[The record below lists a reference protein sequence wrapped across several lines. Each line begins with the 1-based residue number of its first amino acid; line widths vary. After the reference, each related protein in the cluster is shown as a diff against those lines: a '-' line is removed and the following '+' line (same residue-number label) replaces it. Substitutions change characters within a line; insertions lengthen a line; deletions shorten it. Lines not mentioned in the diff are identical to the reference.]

1 MSPFYFRSVLPP
13 HSDPIGGT
21 PLPAHGAVT
30 HNYDWSQ
37 WATLESALPK
47 YVIGGWPRYSA
58 GGDWAEVAVPAHD
71 VRENALDRHR
81 LVCVRPVRARPARDG
96 LRLQLH
102 LVRPQRDGD
111 IHAAV
116 VRSTVL
122 PAGPVRTPHPELR
135 DCGHRR
141 RLPID
146 VRHAHRVL
154 DGPRQGLRSEDARH
168 AQQHHDRRPDR
179 RGRPLP
185 ALVLRTVCSF
195 RSNHSIPVRE
205 PALAHVDL
213 VNSRVRTH
221 VRDVPYMVRSMAA
234 VLVKLD
240 TH

>member
-141 RLPID
+141 RHAFLTITLPQ
-146 VRHAHRVL
+146 L
-154 DGPRQGLRSEDARH
+154 KPGLVAGSV
-168 AQQHHDRRPDR
+168 
-179 RGRPLP
+179 
-185 ALVLRTVCSF
+185 LVLS
-195 RSNHSIPVRE
+195 RSIAEFGATIIVVS
-205 PALAHVDL
+205 
-213 VNSRVRTH
+213 
-221 VRDVPYMVRSMAA
+221 A
-234 VLVKLD
+234 VLKTAPIAIFTQAEAGSLELASAYSVVLMVVSFVAYLLMSRWLLRGA
-240 TH
+240 TIA